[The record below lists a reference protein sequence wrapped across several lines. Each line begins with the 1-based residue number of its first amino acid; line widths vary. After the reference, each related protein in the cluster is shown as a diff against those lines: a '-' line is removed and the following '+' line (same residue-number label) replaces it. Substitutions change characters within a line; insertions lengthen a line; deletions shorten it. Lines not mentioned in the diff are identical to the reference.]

1 MFNLQDGAVP
11 VHFLKF
17 NTLTGSCRAQ
27 TASSPL
33 RGTLMRSQLKDNS
46 KRSLKSTTADNS
58 IPVQFPSIWKFL
70 LITCKHWI
78 DAHRDK
84 FRIQTK
90 IQALAI
96 FFLRFE
102 GISFLTFTS
111 KVSHNINIVTF
122 SKPSITTSSLPK
134 AAGIYNLR
142 TAYWGVPA
150 RVCFISK
157 GEARHQYLQD
167 YLRIWIQKGSCMLE
181 ALRRG

>member
-1 MFNLQDGAVP
+1 MLNLQDGTLP

-58 IPVQFPSIWKFL
+58 IPVPYRWKLKFL
-70 LITCKHWI
+70 LITCKHWM
-78 DAHRDK
+78 DAHRGK

-90 IQALAI
+90 IHAWSV

-122 SKPSITTSSLPK
+122 SKPSITTSSLPRD
-134 AAGIYNLR
+134 AGIYNLHK
-142 TAYWGVPA
+142 AYWGVPA

-157 GEARHQYLQD
+157 GEARHQYLHD
-167 YLRIWIQKGSCMLE
+167 YLCIWIQKGSCMLE
-181 ALRRG
+181 ALCRD